1 MAITMSRARL
11 LHGFMFKF
19 QSRQIFTVN
28 TISKFQFFDWI
39 SIPSIYHH
47 LDHSKVKSSRLSWL
61 DRQRRSLSLFMSS
74 VDEDEATDTSKSID
88 STWNLP
94 GLKKEVQRL
103 LLRCHKK
110 LGKASQRLHQA
121 QQVVEELTTKPDPTM
136 EELENCPNVEAMKM
150 EVNELKD
157 RLKSLNILEESLAA
171 IKGKSTVVL
180 PEDVAQLA
188 LDLGVDDEPPKQ
200 NPRGPKKPKGPRHM
214 SKRLPYRRYY
224 SENKIEIRV
233 GKQAE
238 DNDELSL
245 SSEHRDST
253 DWWMHASG
261 CPGSHVVIRSGEQT
275 LPEEVIMDA
284 AALAARQSKCQGNV
298 IKVSLTRCRDVVKP
312 PGAKAGLVQLVVN
325 VRTITVNMK
334 EAQKRLDR
342 LDATVLVN

>member
-11 LHGFMFKF
+11 LQGFLFKF
-19 QSRQIFTVN
+19 QGRQRLVAVSQLQSI
-28 TISKFQFFDWI
+28 DWI
-39 SIPSIYHH
+39 SRPKYRIGPPRDNRFA
-47 LDHSKVKSSRLSWL
+47 LPWL
-61 DRQRRSLSLFMSS
+61 DQQRRSLSLFMSS

-110 LGKASQRLHQA
+110 LGKANQRLQKA
-121 QQVVEELTTKPDPTM
+121 QEIVEELTSKPDPTM
-136 EELENCPNVEAMKM
+136 EELESCPNVEAMEM
-150 EVNELKD
+150 ELNELKD
-157 RLKSLNILEESLAA
+157 RLKSLNTLEGSLAGL
-171 IKGKSTVVL
+171 KGKSGVVL
-180 PEDVAQLA
+180 PEDVAELA
-188 LDLGVDDEPPKQ
+188 LYLGVNDEPPRQ
-200 NPRGPKKPKGPRHM
+200 NPRGPKKPKGPNPRQV

-224 SENKIEIRV
+224 SKDKVEIRV

-238 DNDELSL
+238 DNDQLSL
-245 SSEHRDST
+245 SPEHRDSS

-261 CPGSHVVIRSGEQT
+261 CPGSHVVIRSCEQI
-275 LPEEVIMDA
+275 LLEEVVMDA
-284 AALAARQSKCQGNV
+284 AALAARQSKCRGNV

-312 PGAKAGLVQLVVN
+312 PGAKAGMVQLVGS

-334 EAQKRLDR
+334 EAQARLDR